1 MDFVIDERKN
11 CEDDLKQTISRL
23 RLKTEKLIKSIIN
36 TQVEFNECL
45 SSDMIEDN
53 LGNKNYIEKHSKLV
67 EQTCILDRG
76 IESVICCPKDKLETN
91 IEKDLKI
98 KNEDELQK

>member
-1 MDFVIDERKN
+1 MDFVIDERKDG
-11 CEDDLKQTISRL
+11 EDELKQTISRF

-45 SSDMIEDN
+45 SSDIIDN

-67 EQTCILDRG
+67 QQTCTLDRG
-76 IESVICCPKDKLETN
+76 IESVISCTKDKLENN

-98 KNEDELQK
+98 KNEDELKK